1 MRSVAFLLLLFIAAA
16 CSQPRDLNPPDSQ
29 DPGKPTILIAML
41 KKSQTAYK
49 QDLIASIRADYSARY
64 NVRVLEVGKP
74 KDLEGQEYA
83 ALVVMETLKAWL
95 MFNRGLKQFAQL
107 PDQSKTVY
115 FVSSGDPKWKWKR
128 EGLKVVTGA
137 TMKAKAADKYP
148 ELKAALDSVLQ

>member
-1 MRSVAFLLLLFIAAA
+1 MRSVAFLLLLFIVAA
-16 CSQPRDLNPPDSQ
+16 CSQPRELIPPDSQ
-29 DPGKPTILIAML
+29 DPGKPTIMIAML

-49 QDLIASIRADYSARY
+49 QDLIASIRADYGARY

-95 MFNRGLKQFAQL
+95 LFNRGLKQFAKL

-115 FVSSGDPKWKWKR
+115 FISAGDAQWKWKR
-128 EGLKVVTGA
+128 EGLKVVTAA
-137 TMKAKAADKYP
+137 TPKAKTADKYP